1 MARTEKQKQS
11 LYFPE
16 EMLREIMAES
26 VRLDRSLSWTVQQ
39 AWRLA
44 RAQVR
49 DFPAVEQGAGR
60 LPARR
65 SEPGPDRERDAGE
78 RLEDRRPSAQVLQF
92 LRGKFDR
99 ELAG

>member
-39 AWRLA
+39 AWRIA
-44 RAQVR
+44 RGQVR
-49 DFPAVEQGAGR
+49 DFPAVEGGAPR
-60 LPARR
+60 SARRTDPEREPAR
-65 SEPGPDRERDAGE
+65 SVDAG
-78 RLEDRRPSAQVLQF
+78 DRRPSAQVLQF
-92 LRGKFDR
+92 LRGKFDT
-99 ELAG
+99 EMTG

>member
-49 DFPAVEQGAGR
+49 DFPAVDPASVR
-60 LPARR
+60 SAARR
-65 SEPGPDRERDAGE
+65 AETDRSASDP
-78 RLEDRRPSAQVLQF
+78 EDRRPSAQVLQF
-92 LRGKFDR
+92 LRGKFDN
-99 ELAG
+99 ELTG

>member
-16 EMLREIMAES
+16 DMLREIMAES

-44 RAQVR
+44 RAQVK
-49 DFPAVEQGAGR
+49 DFPAVDPATARAQ
-60 LPARR
+60 ARR
-65 SEPGPDRERDAGE
+65 ADVDRPEVD
-78 RLEDRRPSAQVLQF
+78 LENRRPSAQVLQF
-92 LRGKFDR
+92 LRGKFDN
-99 ELAG
+99 ELTG

>member
-1 MARTEKQKQS
+1 MARTTEKQKQS

-44 RAQVR
+44 RTSVR
-49 DFPAVEQGAGR
+49 DFPAVDPGVAR
-60 LPARR
+60 PHARR
-65 SEPGPDRERDAGE
+65 PAPDRDGDV
-78 RLEDRRPSAQVLQF
+78 EDRRPSAQVLQF
-92 LRGKFDR
+92 LRGKFDN
-99 ELAG
+99 ELTG